1 LPDIAIRAQGVSKRF
16 IVHTERATSLKERVI
31 RRKAS
36 GQEFYALHDV
46 SADIEAGTTVGLIG
60 ANGSGK
66 STLLKVLAGILQPTR
81 GTVSTRGRIASLLE
95 LGAGF
100 NGELSGR
107 ENVYL
112 NASLLGLSRRETDR
126 LFDAIV
132 DFSELEEFIDNPV
145 KHYSSGMY
153 VRLGFS
159 VAVHVDPD
167 ILLIDE
173 VLAVGDEHFARKCL
187 AKITEFQSEHRTILF
202 VTHGLGQ
209 VEQLCHRALV
219 LDHGR
224 LHFDGDPYFATEE
237 LRKLLGTDVPI
248 ETPDIVPDAS
258 LSFGPVTFSSHP
270 GGPAQSEFEAGEPLA
285 IRVLLNLTQRW
296 ADEVDSV
303 RVVVMGVGDLP
314 IWVMDAAKSDL
325 PRSAGTWVLDFV
337 TPRCPP
343 LGGRFVVGVQLST
356 ADGEPIGAMRTSH
369 AFGVDAGQANGLL
382 RVDYHVQS
390 GDTRRAGSVPGRVHS
405 EAS

>member
-1 LPDIAIRAQGVSKRF
+1 MPDIAIRAQGVSKRF
-16 IVHTERATSLKERVI
+16 VVHTERATSLKERVI

-36 GQEFYALHDV
+36 GQEFYALRDV

-66 STLLKVLAGILQPTR
+66 STLLKVLAGILQPTT

-112 NASLLGLSRRETDR
+112 NASLLGLARRETDR
-126 LFDAIV
+126 LFEAIV

-219 LDHGR
+219 LDHGQ

-248 ETPDIVPDAS
+248 ETPDIVPDTS

-270 GGPAQSEFEAGEPLA
+270 GGAPQSEFEAGEPLS
-285 IRVLLNLTQRW
+285 IRVLVNLTKRW

-303 RVVVMGVGDLP
+303 RVVIMGVGDFP

-343 LGGRFVVGVQLST
+343 LSGRFVVGVSLSN
-356 ADGEPIGAMRTSH
+356 AAGDLIGVMRTSH
-369 AFGVDAGQANGLL
+369 AFGVEAGHANGVL
-382 RVDYHVQS
+382 RVDYHIQS
-390 GDTRRAGSVPGRVHS
+390 SDTRRARSVPGRVHS